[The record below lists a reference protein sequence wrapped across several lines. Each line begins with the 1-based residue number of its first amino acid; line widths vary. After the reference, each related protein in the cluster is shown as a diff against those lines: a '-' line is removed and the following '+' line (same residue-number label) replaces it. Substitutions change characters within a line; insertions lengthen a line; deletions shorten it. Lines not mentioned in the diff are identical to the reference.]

1 MDAIACNLITDSCC
15 DLSQEF
21 VERNNIRVL
30 NFTYAEPDGNADGL
44 AGVDDLF
51 ESMTAHEFYDAMRM
65 GAQPM
70 TSQPSPAVFEQAF
83 REAIASGIP
92 SVYISLSSG
101 ISGCYEGALSVLERL
116 KEELGPDLPIYVVD
130 SKMGSTAQALLVAE
144 AVRQR
149 DKGLTAEEMV
159 RWLEEARYYVQIIF
173 MVDDLK
179 ALRRGG
185 RIPAGVAVAGSVLD
199 VKPLL
204 TFDLDGK
211 LAMTGVARGRK
222 KAMRKIADFYRKNHG
237 AATYENVSSLGN
249 ADCPHD
255 LKHLRDLLLKE
266 DDSLMFLETN
276 IGPTIGCHVGPG
288 MLSCCFWGGDRRGSA
303 PVADRIARDVR
314 GA

>member
-1 MDAIACNLITDSCC
+1 MNAPACNLITDSCC

-21 VERNNIRVL
+21 LENNNVRVL
-30 NFTYAEPDGNADGL
+30 NFTYAEADGNPEGL
-44 AGVDDLF
+44 NGVDDLF
-51 ESMTAHEFYDAMRM
+51 ESLTAHEFYDAMRM

-70 TSQPSPAVFEQAF
+70 TSQPSPAAFEQAF
-83 REAIASGIP
+83 REAIASGVP
-92 SVYISLSSG
+92 AVYISLSSG

-116 KEELGPDLPIYVVD
+116 KEELGPDIPVYVVD

-149 DKGLTAEEMV
+149 DKGLTAPEMV

-179 ALRRGG
+179 ALHRGG
-185 RIPAGVAVAGSVLD
+185 RIPAGVAIAGSVLD

-204 TFDLDGK
+204 TFDLDGT

-222 KAMRKIADFYRKNHG
+222 KAMRKIAEFYRKNHG
-237 AATYENVSSLGN
+237 TATYENVATLGN
-249 ADCPHD
+249 ADCPQD
-255 LKHLRDLLLKE
+255 MRHLRDALLKE
-266 DDSLMFLETN
+266 DDSLMFLETS

-288 MLSCCFWGGDRRGSA
+288 MLSCCFWGGDRRASA
-303 PVADRIARDVR
+303 PVADRIASGIRN
-314 GA
+314 A